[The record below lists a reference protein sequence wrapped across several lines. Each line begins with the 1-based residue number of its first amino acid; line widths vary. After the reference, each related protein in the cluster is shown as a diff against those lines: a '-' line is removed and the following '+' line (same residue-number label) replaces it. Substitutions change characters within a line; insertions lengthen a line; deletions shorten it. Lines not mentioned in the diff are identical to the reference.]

1 MAGLLACWL
10 KERVLLITDGRYGAR
25 TSKKVDLGGVLDMHR
40 RLRFFLAVCGAAAL
54 VGAVMLEPVSAAS
67 AASGPVTA
75 GDTWPMFG
83 HDPLH
88 SGISS
93 DTAIG
98 ASTATGLA
106 TRWSQRLGT
115 ALDQPSPA
123 VAYNAARKQ
132 TLVYE
137 VTYTGVASA
146 FNASTGAL
154 VWRRQVGANV
164 FSSPAVYGGTVYFG
178 DNEGTLEALNAATGA
193 VQCTFTLPASPPAT
207 GPGRI
212 FSAPVVGNVDGS
224 GPTVFFGDAGIASST
239 ETTNGGHMWAMAG
252 VGNTAGNCKEK
263 WAYNNWPDKGTNGTE
278 TGVWDEPALVQ
289 DGNGAWAVVFGTS
302 NPDGAV
308 YALNAVNGTR
318 LWRFQTAQTG
328 PDQDVG
334 AGPTISPPGA
344 NGLADGAVY
353 IDGKDGIEYAL
364 DLLTGT
370 KIWSFTLGAGSNN
383 ALAVSEAALAGN
395 TLAVAF
401 AGSVFA
407 LNATTGALIWKAAP
421 GGTLQASP
429 AVSGAQGNEVLFIGD
444 LNDHEYG
451 FALANG
457 TRLFSAAA
465 SGKIQDSAAVANGT
479 LYFAAGGTLYAYAP
493 RG

>member
-1 MAGLLACWL
+1 MH
-10 KERVLLITDGRYGAR
+10 
-25 TSKKVDLGGVLDMHR
+25 GG
-40 RLRFFLAVCGAAAL
+40 LRFSQAVGASAAL
-54 VGAVMLEPVSAAS
+54 AGAVIMGPVSAAS
-67 AASGPVTA
+67 AASGPVAA

-88 SGISS
+88 SGVSS

-98 ASTATGLA
+98 ASTAASLA
-106 TRWSQRLGT
+106 ARWSGRLST
-115 ALDQPSPA
+115 ASDQPSPA
-123 VAYNAARKQ
+123 VAYNAAKKL

-154 VWRRQVGANV
+154 VWRKTLASNV
-164 FSSPAVYGGTVYFG
+164 FSSPAVYGNTVYFG
-178 DNEGTLEALNAATGA
+178 NNEGTLEALNAATGA

-207 GPGRI
+207 QPGRI
-212 FSAPVVGNVDGS
+212 FSAPVVGDVDGT
-224 GPTVFFGDAGIASST
+224 GPVVFFGDAGKSSAN
-239 ETTNGGHMWAMAG
+239 ETINGGHLWAVTG

-263 WAYNNWPDKGTNGTE
+263 WVYNNWADKGSNGTE
-278 TGVWDEPALVQ
+278 TGVWDEPALAQ
-289 DGNGAWAVVFGTS
+289 ESNGTWAVVFGTS

-308 YALNAVNGTR
+308 YALNAATGTR

-334 AGPTISPPGA
+334 AGPTIGSPGA
-344 NGLADGAVY
+344 NGFADGVVY
-353 IDGKDGIEYAL
+353 VDGKDGVEYAL
-364 DLLTGT
+364 NLLTGA

-395 TLAVAF
+395 TLVAAF

-407 LNATTGALIWKAAP
+407 LDATTGALIWKAKP
-421 GGTLQASP
+421 GGTLQASS
-429 AVSGAQGNEVLFIGD
+429 AISGGPGNQVLFIGD
-444 LNDHEYG
+444 TNDHEYG
-451 FALANG
+451 FTLASG
-457 TRLFSAAA
+457 SRVFSVATT
-465 SGKIQDSAAVANGT
+465 GKIQDSAAVADGT

-493 RG
+493 GG